1 MSKRISLIA
10 AGILLLP
17 SELSFSQDL
26 QAWEIDI
33 LDQDGGVHTT
43 ANMQCD
49 RTACDAK
56 SWTVLSQETG
66 CLYQLDFSVQFSG
79 SSVRLMLFHESF
91 ASNCANMRLLVATG
105 TGFTDKAY
113 PDATRASGEVTLGF
127 EAGGINSSGTTR
139 WQARRVTD

>member
-49 RTACDAK
+49 QTACDAK

-66 CLYQLDFSVQFSG
+66 CLYQLDF
-79 SSVRLMLFHESF
+79 
-91 ASNCANMRLLVATG
+91 
-105 TGFTDKAY
+105 
-113 PDATRASGEVTLGF
+113 
-127 EAGGINSSGTTR
+127 
-139 WQARRVTD
+139 